1 MSLFSRPAHTLA
13 LLMLATVATGC
24 GHTPPALPDNARACP
39 EPRPRMCTMD
49 YRPVIGLDKNG
60 EPMGEYSNA
69 CSGCAKEGVAYTVP
83 VK

>member
-1 MSLFSRPAHTLA
+1 MIRFPLAGLTLILAAAGCAHT
-13 LLMLATVATGC
+13 
-24 GHTPPALPDNARACP
+24 PANLPDNARPCP
-39 EPRPRMCTMD
+39 EQRPQMCTME

-60 EPMGEYSNA
+60 ETLGEYSNA

>member
-1 MSLFSRPAHTLA
+1 MIRFPLAGLTLILAAAGCAHT
-13 LLMLATVATGC
+13 
-24 GHTPPALPDNARACP
+24 PANLPDNARPCQ
-39 EPRPRMCTMD
+39 EPRPQMCTME

-60 EPMGEYSNA
+60 ETLGEYSNV

>member
-1 MSLFSRPAHTLA
+1 MIRFPLAGLTLILAAAGCARTPAN
-13 LLMLATVATGC
+13 
-24 GHTPPALPDNARACP
+24 LPDNARPCP
-39 EPRPRMCTMD
+39 EPRPQMCTME

-60 EPMGEYSNA
+60 ETLGEYSNA

>member
-1 MSLFSRPAHTLA
+1 MIRFPLARLTLILAAAGCAHT
-13 LLMLATVATGC
+13 
-24 GHTPPALPDNARACP
+24 PANLPDNARPCP
-39 EPRPRMCTMD
+39 EPRPQMCTME

-60 EPMGEYSNA
+60 ETLGEYSNA